1 MMEDTGAAVKLKA
14 LRIRAGLSVREM
26 ARRMGMAQ
34 SSYVHYEARLKSE
47 FLPVPFAMDVA
58 EALRGT
64 EVSRSEVMA
73 LAGIVTPSAPVLA
86 PAEDHAPQVLVPVYA
101 VHASAGP
108 GAINGTEEIVDK
120 LAFPPGYLRHLTR
133 SSPKNLAIIVVKG
146 DSMIPTLKDDD
157 VVMLDMTKT
166 DLSYDGLFVIRDG
179 GDALLVK
186 RIGRASR
193 RGYVMIISDN
203 PHVPA
208 VERALSEIEVV
219 GKVIWRGVKE

>member
-1 MMEDTGAAVKLKA
+1 MTSKSERLKQARMAAGFENATEAAERFGWKPPTYLGHENGSRGFSADTAAAYGAAF
-14 LRIRAGLSVREM
+14 RVRPAWLLFGTGEPGG
-26 ARRMGMAQ
+26 A
-34 SSYVHYEARLKSE
+34 SH
-47 FLPVPFAMDVA
+47 LPVAQVGFAEQVPD
-58 EALRGT
+58 
-64 EVSRSEVMA
+64 
-73 LAGIVTPSAPVLA
+73 P
-86 PAEDHAPQVLVPVYA
+86 VLVPVYA

-108 GAINGTEEIVDK
+108 GAINETEDIAVK
-120 LAFPPGYLRHLTR
+120 LAFPRGYLRHLTR
-133 SSPKNLAIIVVKG
+133 SATENLAIIGVKG

-193 RGYVMIISDN
+193 RGYIMIISDN
-203 PHVPA
+203 PHVPP
-208 VERALSEIEVV
+208 VERAQSEIEVI